1 MKIKNLIAIMQKM
14 PNQDEEIIVTWWE
27 KEMFDGLND
36 QYVTDEQ
43 WGNAEDEVMNMDW
56 SDIDGMIEQT
66 ISEQQRHEVANAK

>member
-36 QYVTDEQ
+36 QYVTNEQ
-43 WGNAEDEVMNMDW
+43 WENAEDEVMNMDW

-66 ISEQQRHEVANAK
+66 IREQQQHKEANVK

>member
-36 QYVTDEQ
+36 QYVTNEQ
-43 WGNAEDEVMNMDW
+43 WENAEDEVMNMDW
-56 SDIDGMIEQT
+56 SDIDLMIVQT
-66 ISEQQRHEVANAK
+66 IREQQQHKEANVK

>member
-56 SDIDGMIEQT
+56 SDIDGKITQT
-66 ISEQQRHEVANAK
+66 INEQQRHEVANAK

>member
-56 SDIDGMIEQT
+56 SDIDGMITQT
-66 ISEQQRHEVANAK
+66 INEQQRHEVANAK

>member
-66 ISEQQRHEVANAK
+66 INEQQRHEVANAK

>member
-1 MKIKNLIAIMQKM
+1 
-14 PNQDEEIIVTWWE
+14 
-27 KEMFDGLND
+27 MFDGLND